1 MKLLK
6 SRILRGCNVH
16 HGSSVIRQD
25 VDLGALAGR
34 RSGDAGPAFAERFLE
49 RFCELRT
56 RVPESAMAEGFLER
70 LRSPSGAPFEEVLL
84 EAILAVD
91 SAMAFVM
98 CDFATI
104 GFAGI
109 VPTASPQK
117 ARLVW
122 ECRAPAMSRA
132 AAAVGLQGVLELLP
146 PHLQPGGEGGA
157 SEDFKTAFA
166 ALEAQAQGAKRSTT
180 TAVLA
185 LAAKKRG
192 LPCETIRGPHL
203 RLGQGAA
210 QRLIY
215 ASVTERTSLAAS
227 QLARNKHRT
236 NRRLA
241 ELHLPVTRQF
251 TVATA
256 EKAVDAAQSLGY
268 PVVIKPLKQKQAVGV
283 SVGVASPDDVPS
295 AFERARKAHQR
306 VIVESFVR
314 GDAYRLLVVGGRFI
328 AALKT
333 IPPTVTGDG
342 ERTIAGLVEE
352 VNRDPLRD
360 GLRLYKVPVDDELAR
375 DLRLSGYTLDHV
387 LEKGKTIALRLAA
400 NTAIGGLPSDVT
412 DSVHPDNQ
420 DMAIRAAK
428 GIGLDVAGI
437 DFVTEDISRSY
448 KEAGGGIIE
457 VNARPGLCEHMYPLH
472 GKPRRAAGAVLDLLF
487 PSGATGRIPV
497 AVVSGGRDAARVARD
512 LDAVLRACG
521 KTVAL
526 ATRKSML
533 VNGRPADIAKPRPH
547 RAAASLLRDPRV
559 ESLVTSVSLQRA
571 MKRGLGLE
579 SCDVAAIVDRAAD
592 RATGSDAQRG
602 VDVIVRATRG
612 ILAVSADNQ
621 AALQALNGLDP
632 KRLVL
637 TGSDP
642 KDPVI
647 SRHVAAG
654 GAVVLHVRE
663 RDQHWIVV
671 YRDGKVV
678 VSLRVEAPAGER
690 ISARRMQARMFTV
703 ALAFGLG
710 LSASDLEAAVSSAR
724 PVSRPSNG
732 SIRVAQPA

>member
-6 SRILRGCNVH
+6 STILRGCNVH
-16 HGSSVIRQD
+16 HGSTVIRQD
-25 VDLGALAGR
+25 VDLAQLAGR
-34 RSGDAGPAFAERFLE
+34 RSGEAGPAFAARFLE
-49 RFCELRT
+49 RFCELRK
-56 RVPESAMAEGFLER
+56 RVPESAMSEDFLER
-70 LRSPSGAPFEEVLL
+70 LRSASGAPFEEVLL
-84 EAILAVD
+84 EAMVAVETAIAFKMRELAP
-91 SAMAFVM
+91 
-98 CDFATI
+98 I
-104 GFAGI
+104 GFAST
-109 VPTASPQK
+109 VPTASPRK

-122 ECRAPAMSRA
+122 ECRAPGMSRG
-132 AAAVGLQGVLELLP
+132 AAAVGLLGVLELLP
-146 PHLQPGGEGGA
+146 PELQPGGEGA

-166 ALEAQAQGAKRSTT
+166 ALEAQAQRAQRSTT

-203 RLGQGAA
+203 RLGQGVA

-241 ELHLPVTRQF
+241 QLHLPVTRQIA
-251 TVATA
+251 VDTA
-256 EKAVDAAQSLGY
+256 EEAVDAAESLGY
-268 PVVIKPLKQKQAVGV
+268 PVVIKPLKQKQGVGV
-283 SVGVASPDDVPS
+283 SGVGSPDDVPS

-314 GDAYRLLVVGGRFI
+314 GDAHRLLVIGGRFI
-328 AALKT
+328 AALKQ

-342 ERTIAGLVEE
+342 ERTIAELVEE

-360 GLRLYKVPVDDELAR
+360 GVHLASVPLDDDLAH

-387 LEKGKTIALRLAA
+387 LEKDKTIALRLAG
-400 NTAIGGLPSDVT
+400 NDAIGGRHSDVT

-428 GIGLDVAGI
+428 GIGLDVASI

-457 VNARPGLCEHMYPLH
+457 VNARPGLCMHTCPLH
-472 GKPRRAAGAVLDLLF
+472 GKSRSAAGAMLDLLF
-487 PSGATGRIPV
+487 PSGATGRVPI
-497 AVVSGGRDAARVARD
+497 AVVSGGRNASRVARD
-512 LDAVLRACG
+512 LDAILRASG

-526 ATRKSML
+526 ATRKSAL
-533 VNGRPADIAKPRPH
+533 VNGRPAEIAKPRLR

-559 ESLVTSVSLQRA
+559 ESLVASVSLRRTT
-571 MKRGLGLE
+571 KRGLGLE

-592 RATGSDAQRG
+592 RAAGSDTQRG
-602 VDVIVRATRG
+602 IDVIARATRG

-632 KRLVL
+632 KRLIL

-642 KDPVI
+642 KDLAI
-647 SRHVAAG
+647 SRHAAAG
-654 GAVVLHVRE
+654 GAVVLHLRK
-663 RDQHWIVV
+663 RGQHWIVLHC
-671 YRDGKVV
+671 DGKAV
-678 VSLRVEAPAGER
+678 VSIRVETPAGER
-690 ISARRMQARMFTV
+690 ISARRMEARMFTV
-703 ALAFGLG
+703 ALAFGIG
-710 LSASDLEAAVSSAR
+710 LSASDLEAAASSAR
-724 PVSRPSNG
+724 PVSRPSKP
-732 SIRVAQPA
+732 SIRAAHSA

>member
-1 MKLLK
+1 MRLLK
-6 SRILRGCNVH
+6 STILRGCNVH

-34 RSGDAGPAFAERFLE
+34 RSGDAGPDFAERFLE
-49 RFCELRT
+49 RFCELRK
-56 RVPESAMAEGFLER
+56 RLPESAMSEDFLER
-70 LRSPSGAPFEEVLL
+70 LRSASGAPFEEVLL
-84 EAILAVD
+84 EAILAVET
-91 SAMAFVM
+91 AMAFEM
-98 CDFATI
+98 REFATI

-109 VPTASPQK
+109 VPSASPQK

-122 ECRAPAMSRA
+122 ECRAPAMSRGA
-132 AAAVGLQGVLELLP
+132 AGVGLLGVLELLP
-146 PHLQPGGEGGA
+146 PELQPGGEGA

-166 ALEAQAQGAKRSTT
+166 ALEAQAQRAKRSTT

-241 ELHLPVTRQF
+241 QLHLPVTRQI
-251 TVATA
+251 TVGSA
-256 EKAVDAAQSLGY
+256 EQALAAAQSLGY

-283 SVGVASPDDVPS
+283 SVGVGSPDEVPS
-295 AFERARKAHQR
+295 AFERARKAYQR

-314 GDAYRLLVVGGRFI
+314 GDAYRLLVIGGRFI

-342 ERTIAGLVEE
+342 GRTIAELAEE
-352 VNRDPLRD
+352 LNRDPLRD
-360 GLRLYKVPVDDELAR
+360 GVHLYSVPVDDELTR

-400 NTAIGGLPSDVT
+400 NHAIGGLPSDMT

-448 KEAGGGIIE
+448 KEAGGSIIE
-457 VNARPGLCEHMYPLH
+457 VNARPGLCEHMCPLH
-472 GKPRRAAGAVLDLLF
+472 GKSRHAAGAVLDLLF
-487 PSGATGRIPV
+487 PSGATGRIPI
-497 AVVSGGRDAARVARD
+497 AVVSGGRNASRVTRD
-512 LDAVLRACG
+512 LGAILRACG

-526 ATRKSML
+526 ATRKSAL
-533 VNGRPADIAKPRPH
+533 VNGQPAQMAKPQLR
-547 RAAASLLRDPRV
+547 RAAPILLRDPRV
-559 ESLVTSVSLQRA
+559 ESLVASVSLRRA

-592 RATGSDAQRG
+592 RAAGSDTQRG
-602 VDVIVRATRG
+602 LDVITRATRG
-612 ILAVSADNQ
+612 ILAVGADNQ

-632 KRLVL
+632 KRLIL

-642 KDPVI
+642 KDLVI
-647 SRHVAAG
+647 ARHAAAG

-663 RDQHWIVV
+663 RDQHWIIL
-671 YRDGKVV
+671 YRDGKVL
-678 VSLRVEAPAGER
+678 VSIRVETPAGER
-690 ISARRMQARMFTV
+690 IGARRMEARMFAV
-703 ALAFGLG
+703 ALAFGIG
-710 LSASDLEAAVSSAR
+710 LSASELEAAVSAAR
-724 PVSRPSNG
+724 PVSRPSKR
-732 SIRVAQPA
+732 SIRAA

>member
-1 MKLLK
+1 MRLLK
-6 SRILRGCNVH
+6 STILGGCNVH
-16 HGSSVIRQD
+16 HGSTVIRQD

-34 RSGDAGPAFAERFLE
+34 RSGDAGPDFAERFLE
-49 RFCELRT
+49 RFCELRK
-56 RVPESAMAEGFLER
+56 RVPESAMSEDFLER
-70 LRSPSGAPFEEVLL
+70 LRAASGAPFEEVLL
-84 EAILAVD
+84 EAILAVET
-91 SAMAFVM
+91 AMAFSM
-98 CDFATI
+98 REFAPI
-104 GFAGI
+104 GFAST

-122 ECRAPAMSRA
+122 ECRAPGMSRGA
-132 AAAVGLQGVLELLP
+132 AAAGLLGVLELLP
-146 PHLQPGGEGGA
+146 PELQPGGEGA

-166 ALEAQAQGAKRSTT
+166 ALQAQAQRAKRSTT

-241 ELHLPVTRQF
+241 QLHLPVTRQI
-251 TVATA
+251 TVDTA
-256 EKAVDAAQSLGY
+256 EEAFDAAQSLGY
-268 PVVIKPLKQKQAVGV
+268 PVVIKPLKQKQALGV
-283 SVGVASPDDVPS
+283 SVGVASPDDLPS

-342 ERTIAGLVEE
+342 ERTIAELVEE

-360 GLRLYKVPVDDELAR
+360 GVRLFSVPVDDELAH

-387 LEKGKTIALRLAA
+387 LEKGKMIALRLAA
-400 NTAIGGLPSDVT
+400 NGAIGGLHSDVT

-448 KEAGGGIIE
+448 KEAGGSIIE
-457 VNARPGLCEHMYPLH
+457 VNARPGLCEHMCPLH
-472 GKPRRAAGAVLDLLF
+472 GKPRHAAAAVLDLLF
-487 PSGATGRIPV
+487 PPGATGRIPI
-497 AVVSGGRDAARVARD
+497 AVVSGGRNASRVARD
-512 LDAVLRACG
+512 LDAILRASG

-526 ATRKSML
+526 ATRKSAL
-533 VNGRPADIAKPRPH
+533 VNGRPAEIAKPRLR

-559 ESLVTSVSLQRA
+559 ESLVASVSLGRT
-571 MKRGLGLE
+571 MTRGLGLE

-592 RATGSDAQRG
+592 RATGSDTQRG
-602 VDVIVRATRG
+602 LDVIARATRG
-612 ILAVSADNQ
+612 IVAISADNQ
-621 AALQALNGLDP
+621 AALQALSGLDP
-632 KRLVL
+632 KRLIL
-637 TGSDP
+637 IGSDL
-642 KDPVI
+642 KDLVI
-647 SRHVAAG
+647 ARHVAAG
-654 GAVVLHVRE
+654 GAVVLHMRE
-663 RDQHWIVV
+663 RDKQWIVL

-678 VSLRVEAPAGER
+678 VYIRIETPAGAR
-690 ISARRMQARMFTV
+690 ISARRMEARMFTV

-710 LSASDLEAAVSSAR
+710 LSASDLEVAASSAR

>member
-16 HGSSVIRQD
+16 HGSTVIRQD
-25 VDLGALAGR
+25 VDLAQLAGR
-34 RSGDAGPAFAERFLE
+34 RSGEAGPHFAERFLE
-49 RFCELRT
+49 RFCELRK
-56 RVPESAMAEGFLER
+56 RVPESAMCEDFLER
-70 LRSPSGAPFEEVLL
+70 LRSASGAPFEEVLL
-84 EAILAVD
+84 EATLAVET
-91 SAMAFVM
+91 AVAFEM
-98 CDFATI
+98 RELAPI
-104 GFAGI
+104 GFAGT

-122 ECRAPAMSRA
+122 ECRAPGRSRR
-132 AAAVGLQGVLELLP
+132 AAAVGLLGVLELLP
-146 PHLQPGGEGGA
+146 PELQSGGEGA
-157 SEDFKTAFA
+157 PEDFKTAFA
-166 ALEAQAQGAKRSTT
+166 ALEAQARRAQRSTT

-192 LPCETIRGPHL
+192 LPYETIRGPHL

-241 ELHLPVTRQF
+241 QLHLPVTRQI
-251 TVATA
+251 TVDTV
-256 EKAVDAAQSLGY
+256 EEAVDAAESLGY
-268 PVVIKPLKQKQAVGV
+268 PVVIKPLKQKQAFGV
-283 SVGVASPDDVPS
+283 SVAVRSPDDVPS

-333 IPPTVTGDG
+333 IPPAVTGDG
-342 ERTIAGLVEE
+342 ERTIAELVEE
-352 VNRDPLRD
+352 LNRDPLRD
-360 GLRLYKVPVDDELAR
+360 GVHLYSVPVDDELVH

-387 LEKGKTIALRLAA
+387 PEKGKTLALRLAA
-400 NTAIGGLPSDVT
+400 NVAIGGLHSDVT

-448 KEAGGGIIE
+448 KEAGGSIIE
-457 VNARPGLCEHMYPLH
+457 VNARPGLCMHSCPLH
-472 GKPRRAAGAVLDLLF
+472 GTSRRAAGAVLDLLF
-487 PSGATGRIPV
+487 PSGATGRIPI
-497 AVVSGGRDAARVARD
+497 AVVSGGRNASRVARD
-512 LDAVLRACG
+512 LDALLQASGR
-521 KTVAL
+521 TVAL
-526 ATRKSML
+526 ATRKSTL
-533 VNGRPADIAKPRPH
+533 VNGRPAEIAKPRLR
-547 RAAASLLRDPRV
+547 RAPAILLRDPRV
-559 ESLVTSVSLQRA
+559 ESLVASVSLRRA

-579 SCDVAAIVDRAAD
+579 SCDVAAIVERASDRAAGTD
-592 RATGSDAQRG
+592 TQRG
-602 VDVIVRATRG
+602 LDVIARATRG

-621 AALQALNGLDP
+621 AALQVLNGLDP
-632 KRLVL
+632 KRLIL

-642 KDPVI
+642 KDLVI
-647 SRHVAAG
+647 ARHVAAG

-663 RDQHWIVV
+663 GDQHWIVL
-671 YRDGKVV
+671 YCGGKVV
-678 VSLRVEAPAGER
+678 VSIRVETPAGER
-690 ISARRMQARMFTV
+690 ISARRMEARMFTV
-703 ALAFGLG
+703 ALAFGIG
-710 LSASDLEAAVSSAR
+710 LSASELEAAVSSAR
-724 PVSRPSNG
+724 PVSRPSKR
-732 SIRVAQPA
+732 SIPVAQSA